1 MAIEDEVLEAEV
13 ATKEP
18 TTIAMYK
25 ISEEEDLADSEE
37 EEDMWIVIST

>member
-13 ATKEP
+13 ATKEL
-18 TTIAMYK
+18 TTIVMYK

>member
-1 MAIEDEVLEAEV
+1 MATEDVVLEAEV

-25 ISEEEDLADSEE
+25 ISEEEGVVDSEE